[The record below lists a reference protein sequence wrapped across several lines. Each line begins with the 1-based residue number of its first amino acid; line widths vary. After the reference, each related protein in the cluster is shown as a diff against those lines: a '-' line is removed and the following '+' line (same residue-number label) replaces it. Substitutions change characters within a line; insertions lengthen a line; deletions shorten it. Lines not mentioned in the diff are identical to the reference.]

1 MAIEQVNV
9 LLSEL
14 QLEHGPN
21 GLQPRTWQNDGSTST
36 TTSTSSSTSARDA
49 DGLTCKNSKGRI
61 VAVAGAAG
69 VDAFPTRWLVLVAFD
84 LSYSTKISL
93 GLELD
98 LRMRFD

>member
-1 MAIEQVNV
+1 MVIEQVNV

-14 QLEHGPN
+14 QLERGPN
-21 GLQPRTWQNDGSTST
+21 GLQTRTWQNDGSASI
-36 TTSTSSSTSARDA
+36 SASSNTSARDA